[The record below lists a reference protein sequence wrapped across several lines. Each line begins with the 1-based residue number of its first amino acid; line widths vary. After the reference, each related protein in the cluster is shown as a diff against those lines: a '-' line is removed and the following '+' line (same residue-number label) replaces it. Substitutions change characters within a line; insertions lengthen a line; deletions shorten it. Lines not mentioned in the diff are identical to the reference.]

1 MLSPVM
7 VFGVALLGAITATE
21 LVRVI
26 AVRLRI
32 VDEPGG
38 RRAHRRTTP
47 RLGGIGIVWGFACA
61 LGTLAVITGAN
72 GPLGTEA
79 TSVGTLLA
87 AAGLMGLTGQVDD
100 RFNLPAML
108 KLVLCIVAA
117 LMLWAGGWRVE
128 QVGVPGVFE
137 VSLGVWSLPV
147 TLAWSVLVINA
158 VNLIDGLDGLA
169 GGLGVVACLAALLAP
184 GLSPAERMIAVSLG
198 GALLGFLWFNLHP
211 ALIFMGDAGSLFAG
225 VVLTALTMRAAPTT
239 MTGAFPLVPALLL
252 AVPLGDTTF
261 AILRRSWAGAREA
274 DSVFAFVR
282 SLPRRVFTADRG
294 HVHHQLQDAGL
305 SPRRAAAVLWAMAL
319 SFGLSAVAWTRVG
332 FLGAVLT
339 VGVVVTWS
347 WMGWRFRLARRRS
360 TITSVSHSVG
370 PVPGHT
376 EEPARDPVRV
386 A

>member
-32 VDEPGG
+32 VDQPGG
-38 RRAHRRTTP
+38 RRVHRRPTP

-61 LGTLAVITGAN
+61 LGTLAVVTGAH
-72 GPLGTEA
+72 GPLALEHGPVLA
-79 TSVGTLLA
+79 LLV

-100 RFNLPAML
+100 RVNLPAL
-108 KLVLCIVAA
+108 AKLVLCIVAS
-117 LMLWAGGWRVE
+117 LVLWAGGWRVDRL
-128 QVGVPGVFE
+128 GVPGLFE
-137 VSLGVWSLPV
+137 VTLGVWSLPV

-169 GGLGVVACLAALLAP
+169 GGIGVMACFAVLLAP
-184 GLSPAERMIAVSLG
+184 GLSPAERMVAVALG

-211 ALIFMGDAGSLFAG
+211 ALIFMGDAGSLFTG
-225 VVLTALTMRAAPTT
+225 VVLAALTLRAASSDTV
-239 MTGAFPLVPALLL
+239 GAFPLVPALLL
-252 AVPLGDTTF
+252 AVPLGDTSF
-261 AILRRSWAGAREA
+261 AILRRSWAGARESA
-274 DSVFAFVR
+274 SLFGFVR
-282 SLPRRVFTADRG
+282 ALPRRVFTADRG

-305 SPRRAAAVLWAMAL
+305 SPRRSAAVLWAVAL
-319 SFGLSAVAWTRVG
+319 SFGLAAVACTR
-332 FLGAVLT
+332 LGAWGTGLT
-339 VGVVVTWS
+339 VGLVVTWS

-360 TITSVSHSVG
+360 TITSVSHPVVS
-370 PVPGHT
+370 VPGT
-376 EEPARDPVRV
+376 PEEPARDPVRV